1 MKLPADYEPE
11 FESLKGLLLEM
22 AKERSV
28 NGLLKMIV
36 QRLAERTHVALAR
49 IWLIRPGDICASCP
63 MRTECPDKTSCL
75 HLVASAAV
83 PSPKPK
89 RTGLASMVISAA
101 SPWASGRWGRIA
113 TSGEPVAVLDIEKD
127 FSWIARPEWARR
139 EEIRGFGGQ
148 PLIFQGEVL
157 GVIAVFTRIRLAQE
171 GLVWLRMIADH
182 AATAIINARAFEE
195 IEQLRNQLELENV
208 YLREEVMDAKAF
220 GEVVGQSPAIRSV
233 LRQIKLVAPT
243 DASVLILG
251 ESGTGKELVAR
262 EIHRQSQRRSKPMIQ
277 VSCASIP
284 RELYESEFFGHVKG
298 SFTGAVKDRAGRFEA
313 ADQGTL
319 FLG

>member
-1 MKLPADYEPE
+1 MGVRK
-11 FESLKGLLLEM
+11 
-22 AKERSV
+22 V
-28 NGLLKMIV
+28 
-36 QRLAERTHVALAR
+36 
-49 IWLIRPGDICASCP
+49 
-63 MRTECPDKTSCL
+63 
-75 HLVASAAV
+75 
-83 PSPKPK
+83 
-89 RTGLASMVISAA
+89 
-101 SPWASGRWGRIA
+101 GRIA

-298 SFTGAVKDRAGRFEA
+298 ILYGGGERPSRTVRGCRPRHA
-313 ADQGTL
+313 